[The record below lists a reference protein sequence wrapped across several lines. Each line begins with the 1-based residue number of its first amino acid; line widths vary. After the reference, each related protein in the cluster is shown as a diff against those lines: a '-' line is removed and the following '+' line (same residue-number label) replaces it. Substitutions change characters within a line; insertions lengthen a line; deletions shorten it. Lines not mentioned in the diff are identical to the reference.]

1 MVAGNLN
8 CFACWLERKVR
19 EVPYDT
25 LYEGLRRLVGKIV
38 SWHRDRGMRSIEQV
52 SQASELLANL
62 IELNSSAKP
71 IFYSKWVKG

>member
-1 MVAGNLN
+1 M
-8 CFACWLERKVR
+8 KH
-19 EVPYDT
+19 
-25 LYEGLRRLVGKIV
+25 YEDWWEIV
-38 SWHRDRGMRSIEQV
+38 SWHRDRVMRSIEQV